1 MEVFFAM
8 TQFLLLFFVLYNF
21 VVPTAV
27 FVDSDISVESSKQS
41 MDSLT
46 SQMSEQE
53 LQLFNSMFLV
63 YEGDNIKGTQVKS
76 LLSQTV
82 SSNSSSEY
90 KVSVV
95 LQGTLYEGDAIS
107 TITESIQPAT
117 TYAVHFDYNQENNRI
132 QIIHIQ
138 QN

>member
-46 SQMSEQE
+46 SQMSKQE

-107 TITESIQPAT
+107 TITESIQPTT